1 MGEKDLLKPVVE
13 RKLGGSVWFGRVRIK
28 PGKPTTFMTIPA
40 SPSASDS
47 RDTPVDGDESAVGG
61 VKTKLV
67 FALPGNPA
75 SALVTFQ
82 VLVRPCLDVWSGVP
96 VESAG
101 LRRVR
106 ARMLESV
113 RRDPARVEFVRVAV
127 GWKDDERGEGGCLWA
142 RSTGGQRSSRV
153 GSMAGGNGLVVV
165 QPGKE
170 DIAIGAWV
178 ACLLMSQIGTL

>member
-13 RKLGGSVWFGRVRIK
+13 RKLGGSVWFGRVGIK
-28 PGKPTTFMTIPA
+28 PGKPTTFMTIPS
-40 SPSASDS
+40 SPSAGDA
-47 RDTPVDGDESAVGG
+47 RDTPVDGDDSVGDA
-61 VKTKLV
+61 KTKLV

-96 VESAG
+96 AESAG
-101 LRRVR
+101 PRRVR

-113 RRDPARVEFVRVAV
+113 RRDPARVEYVRVAV
-127 GWKDDERGEGGCLWA
+127 GWKDDERGEAGCLWA
-142 RSTGGQRSSRV
+142 RTTGGQRSSRV

-165 QPGKE
+165 QPGME
-170 DIAIGAWV
+170 DIAVGASV
-178 ACLLMSQIGTL
+178 ACLLLSQIGTV